1 MQEKEGIVV
10 PQEEV
15 PKVCQELPV
24 SQVRMKAG
32 WGGKWYR
39 AGGLN
44 CKVWLFDYL
53 CLSLDDNDQYRFL
66 KTTFTEELNSL

>member
-1 MQEKEGIVV
+1 MFIFIDIQKSNISYDTQVMQEKEGIVA

-15 PKVCQELPV
+15 PKVCQELRV

-32 WGGKWYR
+32 WGGKWYG

-44 CKVWLFDYL
+44 WITL
-53 CLSLDDNDQYRFL
+53 
-66 KTTFTEELNSL
+66 